1 MKEWFKAQKS
11 WGAAIQS
18 LSDVEVGRLMKA
30 VWHYATTGEQRDLS
44 GGEKVI
50 FALITMEL
58 SQNEAKDALISKKR
72 SEAGSL
78 GGKQKV
84 ANAIKCYQTVANA
97 KFAKQSVAKESNASN
112 KEVVEEVVVDDDS
125 TSFIN
130 IEEADVIRSEQ
141 DKLLSTA
148 EVAGFDRTDYVRAK
162 LLDLYSDNGLQKMLS
177 AIEACAEHGA
187 PTIAYLKGVLKGG
200 PKKQGHGRLLPAQQY
215 TQRDYSGEDE
225 EAMKRMIRMA
235 EECRA

>member
-78 GGKQKV
+78 GGKQRV
-84 ANAIKCYQTVANA
+84 ANASKCYQIQANA
-97 KFAKQSVAKESNASN
+97 TFAKQNVAKESNASN
-112 KEVVEEVVVDDDS
+112 KEVVVEVVEDDS
-125 TSFIN
+125 SLFIN
-130 IEEADVIRSEQ
+130 SEEAGIIRSEHERVL
-141 DKLLSTA
+141 DAA
-148 EVAGFDRTDYVRAK
+148 EIAGFDRTDYVRSK
-162 LLDLYSDNGLQKMLS
+162 LIDLYADNGLEKMLS

-187 PTIAYLKGVLKGG
+187 PTVAYLKGVLKGG
-200 PKKQGHGRLLPAQQY
+200 PRKQSQNKAVPAQQY
-215 TQRDYSGEDE
+215 AQRDYSGADE
-225 EAMKRMIRMA
+225 EAMKRMLEMA
-235 EECRA
+235 EENRA